1 MQAIEVAVQA
11 SKKFDRRWLQD
22 MYEQVIFENTVK
34 KITPLVVN
42 PGIVLLSNTTLYFKS
57 YNSIESVSTHHSSF
71 TLTPLNLA
79 LNINPYRA
87 LNVYVV
93 SQVRR
98 CQSARTCKKTGI
110 IKNCILFCNY

>member
-57 YNSIESVSTHHSSF
+57 YNNIESVSTHHSSF

-93 SQVRR
+93 
-98 CQSARTCKKTGI
+98 
-110 IKNCILFCNY
+110 